1 MKRGMKM
8 TDNEL
13 VKKAID
19 ALENSYSPYS
29 SFRVGAALL
38 AADGRFFCG
47 CNIENASYPAG
58 ICAERTAVGNAVS
71 AGAKELLKIAI
82 VGGRDG
88 IITDYCPPCGICRQ
102 VLSELCGEDF
112 EILLYN
118 GEKIKSYKLSELL
131 PQSFGRKDLCE

>member
-1 MKRGMKM
+1 M

-13 VKKAID
+13 IKKAID

-29 SFRVGAALL
+29 GFRVGAALL
-38 AADGRFFCG
+38 AKDGRVFGG

-58 ICAERTAVGNAVS
+58 ICAERTAIGNAVS
-71 AGAKELLKIAI
+71 EGARELLKIAI

-88 IITDYCPPCGICRQ
+88 VITDYCPPCGICRQ
-102 VLSELCGEDF
+102 VLSEFCGGEF

-118 GEKIKSYKLSELL
+118 GEKIKIYRLSELL
-131 PQSFGRKDLCE
+131 PHSFGRKDLCE

>member
-1 MKRGMKM
+1 M

-13 VKKAID
+13 VNKATE
-19 ALENSYSPYS
+19 ALKNSYSPYS
-29 SFRVGAALL
+29 GFRVGAALL
-38 AADGRFFCG
+38 TADGRVFDG

-58 ICAERTAVGNAVS
+58 ICAERTAIGNAVS
-71 AGAKELLKIAI
+71 AGATKFLKIAI

-88 IITDYCPPCGICRQ
+88 VITDYCPPCGICRQ
-102 VLSELCGEDF
+102 VLSEFCGENL

-118 GEKIKSYKLSELL
+118 GEKIKSYRLSELL